1 MIELVLN
8 NDVLEKCIKDI
19 LSQIKPAEDDLNK
32 RLSAIKELEVSMQPV
47 AALRGNLLLLWLP
60 WEPYPLFENESDI
73 DSEVCALCCTLHTT
87 EGKAISFCPCTFD
100 INF

>member
-1 MIELVLN
+1 MIELVPN

-32 RLSAIKELEVSMQPV
+32 RLSAIKELEVSIQPV
-47 AALRGNLLLLWLP
+47 AALKGNLLLWLP
-60 WEPYPLFENESDI
+60 WEPYPLFENEPDI
-73 DSEVCALCCTLHTT
+73 DSEVCAALCTT
-87 EGKAISFCPCTFD
+87 EGKAFSFCPWPFD